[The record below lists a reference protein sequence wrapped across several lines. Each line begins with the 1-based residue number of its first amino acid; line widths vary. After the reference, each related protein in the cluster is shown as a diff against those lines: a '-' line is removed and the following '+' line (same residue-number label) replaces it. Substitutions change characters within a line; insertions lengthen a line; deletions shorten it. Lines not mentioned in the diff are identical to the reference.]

1 MQRLFAV
8 VRQLTERGVALV
20 FVSHK
25 LDEVLQVAQTVTIL
39 RNGSHVLTAPAAE
52 LDRASIGRHMTGHD
66 IDESRQVVPLAPDAA
81 TVLEVRG
88 LTLPGAYRD
97 VSFRLRHGEAVA
109 VGMALSCSLAARTGH
124 LASGDLDR
132 LLSLLR
138 QVDLPIYDPVCEPDV
153 LWRRLRDEVLPHKA
167 GQLHLVVPSRIGVGD
182 FIDSFD
188 QIDAGMLQDACADLR
203 ARTQGGQP

>member
-1 MQRLFAV
+1 ML
-8 VRQLTERGVALV
+8 RQLSANPFEE
-20 FVSHK
+20 
-25 LDEVLQVAQTVTIL
+25 DL
-39 RNGSHVLTAPAAE
+39 RRLPDFGHE
-52 LDRASIGRHMTGHD
+52 FGHML
-66 IDESRQVVPLAPDAA
+66 ESLS
-81 TVLEVRG
+81 
-88 LTLPGAYRD
+88 
-97 VSFRLRHGEAVA
+97 SFRLRHGEAVA